1 MAEIKSNNAKKNESE
16 NKPKQRGM
24 TEVVRSPFYAE
35 VLKKVF
41 LAGAVNKVA
50 LMDEGMSEQN
60 LYYILRKAIGNGH
73 IGVRTYKEIYGK
85 RNRIHKYFIITAK
98 GIEFLRMNDDEY
110 WCKSLP
116 DVKGCSVITFQND
129 RRQPALAFNTRCGN
143 TMLFAKQMG
152 AYFTDFVF
160 TGEPDEKVI
169 TLKRSQQEQQVSDAA
184 EKWWEDIDDVDMED
198 FSDEEQGY
206 ILEAEEAIQALGL
219 YDEEQPEA
227 TEFMDEYY
235 EDDDADMDALG
246 EPEQKRTAK
255 SLPDIK
261 VEAYRRMCSE
271 ENSEWCRESKDIIFF
286 FAKEIKKSLLGSEEV
301 KFTDFAYGQYTGL
314 LQTNEQ
320 SIILYHARHDG
331 IGWSDRVEQKDIKT
345 MRQFSMRCSP
355 YDNICFGK
363 IHGAI
368 LIYNEKNFSDIINNK
383 WGKRK
388 TGTSI
393 GKTFDSMHLVPI
405 SLYGKNLMSWLLT
418 NSTEDR
424 LSYEDSKAEEIG
436 LELYK
441 GAFSKMIRYKDGE
454 TLVVSGAEMDIKKL
468 GGIKMAQKKLGCF
481 DFGVLCFRWQESYY
495 KTLWPEAHIYFID

>member
-1 MAEIKSNNAKKNESE
+1 
-16 NKPKQRGM
+16 
-24 TEVVRSPFYAE
+24 
-35 VLKKVF
+35 
-41 LAGAVNKVA
+41 
-50 LMDEGMSEQN
+50 
-60 LYYILRKAIGNGH
+60 
-73 IGVRTYKEIYGK
+73 
-85 RNRIHKYFIITAK
+85 
-98 GIEFLRMNDDEY
+98 
-110 WCKSLP
+110 
-116 DVKGCSVITFQND
+116 
-129 RRQPALAFNTRCGN
+129 
-143 TMLFAKQMG
+143 
-152 AYFTDFVF
+152 
-160 TGEPDEKVI
+160 
-169 TLKRSQQEQQVSDAA
+169 
-184 EKWWEDIDDVDMED
+184 
-198 FSDEEQGY
+198 
-206 ILEAEEAIQALGL
+206 
-219 YDEEQPEA
+219 
-227 TEFMDEYY
+227 
-235 EDDDADMDALG
+235 
-246 EPEQKRTAK
+246 
-255 SLPDIK
+255 
-261 VEAYRRMCSE
+261 MCSE